1 MTVAGQLGFKT
12 ETTYG
17 TAVTVDQF
25 HTGFLS
31 GNPVRDQ
38 PPLISNA
45 IRAGRRTPSCVSTGA
60 KTVEGTIST
69 ELYVAPLA
77 TQLKHMFGTLNT
89 AGGGPPYTH
98 TASPGT
104 TDDKS
109 LTIQVGIPDSSGTV
123 QPFTYKGAKFQGW
136 NLGATAGEIATLE
149 LDVVAQDYVTA
160 TALASAS
167 YLTGCPFTFIHGA
180 VSVAGTPLTEVKSFN
195 LSCARPLRK
204 EHVIG
209 SALIMK
215 PVEIGRSEYMVE
227 VDTEFTDLT
236 LHNLANTAVAVV
248 LTFNDGTNT
257 FTITMNAWVTA
268 TTPEVGGEGSLTDFS
283 FSAMPYGTTDAAAI
297 TAVLVNTEASAA

>member
-12 ETTYG
+12 EVTYG
-17 TAVTVDQF
+17 TAVTVDLF

-31 GNPVRDQ
+31 GNPVREQ

-77 TQLKHMFGTLNT
+77 TQLKHMFGTIGT
-89 AGGGPPYTH
+89 AGAGPYTH

-136 NLGATAGEIATLE
+136 TLGATAGEIATLE

-167 YLTGCPFTFIHGA
+167 YLSGCPFTFVHGS
-180 VSVAGTPLTEVKSFN
+180 VSVAGTPLTEVKGFE
-195 LSCARPLRK
+195 LSCSRPLRK

-215 PVEIGRSEYMVE
+215 PVEIGRSEYSIE

-236 LHNLANTAVAVV
+236 LHDLANSAVAVV
-248 LTFNDGTNT
+248 LAFSDGTNSL
-257 FTITMNAWVTA
+257 TITCNAWVTA
-268 TTPEVGGEGSLTDFS
+268 TTPEVGGEGSVTSFG
-283 FSAMPYGTTDAAAI
+283 FSAMPYGSTDANAI
-297 TAVLVNTEASAA
+297 TAVLVNSEASAA

>member
-12 ETTYG
+12 ETVYG

-25 HTGFLS
+25 HTGYLS

-60 KTVEGTIST
+60 KTVEGSIST

-77 TQLKHMFGTLNT
+77 TQLLHMFGTLNT
-89 AGGGPPYTH
+89 TGAGPYTH
-98 TASPGT
+98 TASPGS

-109 LTIQVGIPDSSGTV
+109 LTIQAGIPDSSGTV
-123 QPFTYKGAKFQGW
+123 QPFTYSGAKFQGW
-136 NLGATAGEIATLE
+136 NLGAAAGEIATLE

-167 YLTGCPFTFIHGA
+167 YLAGCPFTFIHGE
-180 VSVAGTPLTEVKSFN
+180 VSVDGTPLTEVKSFN

-209 SALIMK
+209 STLIMK
-215 PVEIGRSEYMVE
+215 PVEIGRSEYNVE

-236 LHNLANTAVAVV
+236 LHDLANTAVAVV
-248 LTFNDGTNT
+248 LTFDDGTNSLV
-257 FTITMNAWVTA
+257 ITMNAWVTA
-268 TTPEVGGEGSLTDFS
+268 TTPEVGGEGSLTSFS
-283 FSAMPYGTTDAAAI
+283 FSAMPYGDTDADAI
-297 TAVLVNTEASAA
+297 TAVLINGEAAA